1 MCVDGAQLTPTRI
14 KVERGA
20 IWARQA
26 RRRPG
31 RGLMVTRGASLAS
44 ILTEERLEALSGAL
58 LARRQPS
65 HGLVATRGLE
75 AC

>member
-20 IWARQA
+20 TPASQA
-26 RRRPG
+26 RCRARCRLVVPCCA
-31 RGLMVTRGASLAS
+31 GAAS
-44 ILTEERLEALSGAL
+44 ILIGERLEALSGAW